1 MKNTFSFT
9 VIFLLWI
16 NLDSSDALKTTEICY
31 VLDGILFVYGV
42 TLTILYW
49 RLKIKK
55 ASSENGGR
63 SQKNA
68 EGEGIYTG
76 LTHQN
81 EDTYETI
88 EMNKKGMV

>member
-1 MKNTFSFT
+1 MKNSFCFT
-9 VIFLLWI
+9 VIFLLWT
-16 NLDSSDALKTTEICY
+16 NLASADALETTNICY

-42 TLTILYW
+42 TLTVLYW

-55 ASSENGGR
+55 ASTDNGR
-63 SQKNA
+63 LSQKNA

-76 LTHQN
+76 LTCQN

-88 EMNKKGMV
+88 EMKKKGMV